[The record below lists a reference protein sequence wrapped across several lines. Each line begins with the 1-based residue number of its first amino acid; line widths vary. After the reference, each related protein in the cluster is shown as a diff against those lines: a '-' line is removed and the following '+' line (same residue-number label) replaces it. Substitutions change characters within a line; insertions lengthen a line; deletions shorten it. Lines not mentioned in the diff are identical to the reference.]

1 LSFEIE
7 IAPDRAQFGE
17 KADEVLQAAPKPI
30 NRPCRDHV
38 DLAGSGRPQQP
49 IEAGAL
55 LSTLG
60 AADPLILELLD
71 NPPAPRLACR
81 DQPDALRL
89 DGLVAR

>member
-1 LSFEIE
+1 MPLKIE
-7 IAPDRAQFGE
+7 IAPDRVQFCE

-30 NRPCRDHV
+30 DGPCCHNI
-38 DLAGSGRPQQP
+38 DLAGGCGPQQP

-71 NPPAPRLACR
+71 DPPAPRLARR
-81 DQPDALRL
+81 DKPHALCL
-89 DGLVAR
+89 DRMIAR